1 MSTGVS
7 VYHLDRSPHNHT
19 VRSPW
24 ALKKVNRQHEAS
36 QFQDRLASEAKI
48 LQELKHPNIVGFR
61 GFSKTDDG
69 RQVLAME
76 VCNESLGNL
85 IEESA
90 ENGETRFQPDKILT
104 VIAGIAKGLQYLHEE
119 KELLHGDIKSHNVLI
134 KGNFEEIKLCDFG
147 VSLPLR
153 TASVEDYVGTGAWSA
168 PETLDEGPLTD
179 RADIFSLGLVIW
191 EMLTL
196 RTPNV
201 DVSES
206 VSFSDSFDSINIG
219 QHYEEAIRQYIP
231 YLGLDKR
238 SSTPNKCPGSVE
250 KRREEGS
257 APWFGKA
264 FYCLG
269 HNLILNALGVTET
282 ALKWTEI
289 YLEDGSQ
296 VVKLKS
302 TVKVTTKK
310 FQSQPQSTQRG
321 VPQGFM
327 LGAVLFILFT
337 NDLSEYRRETPE
349 LPGDLTSD
357 YNLVVD
363 IYQWCT
369 QQLYTRRPTARD
381 ILDKLREAGIP
392 LNMSPPQVTL

>member
-1 MSTGVS
+1 MDCETSETKENNLPSDFVPPPTPLLKRIGYGTGVS

-19 VRSPW
+19 IRSPW

-36 QFQDRLASEAKI
+36 QFQDRLVSEAKI

-179 RADIFSLGLVIW
+179 RADIFSLGLMIW

-219 QHYEEAIRQYIP
+219 QHY
-231 YLGLDKR
+231 G
-238 SSTPNKCPGSVE
+238 
-250 KRREEGS
+250 
-257 APWFGKA
+257 
-264 FYCLG
+264 
-269 HNLILNALGVTET
+269 
-282 ALKWTEI
+282 
-289 YLEDGSQ
+289 
-296 VVKLKS
+296 
-302 TVKVTTKK
+302 
-310 FQSQPQSTQRG
+310 
-321 VPQGFM
+321 
-327 LGAVLFILFT
+327 
-337 NDLSEYRRETPE
+337 ETPE

-392 LNMSPPQVTL
+392 LNMSPPQITL